1 MSTVECFKRCVKPV
15 RVARFVAVAL
25 TAVCSAAHS
34 AEHCEPSW
42 QIEFNEPL
50 DTALWNYD
58 EGDGCALNLC
68 GWGNNEQQVYD
79 ADQVEVSDGRLKI
92 TATVDDDGTIRSGK
106 ITTAGKFATRFGR
119 IEARVKV
126 PAGRGTWPAFWMMPD
141 PADRPWPEDGEIDI
155 LEWTG
160 NHPNRVIG
168 AVHFGDVWP
177 NNVHYSETLLTPTNW
192 SEGFHT
198 YGVIWEPGAV
208 HWYVDGRVHGTA
220 NADHIAPWRWV
231 FDDSDFYLI
240 VNLAIG
246 GTLGGE
252 VAVEDLPT
260 TMEVDWIR
268 IYDHSCHKGLSAT
281 PALKTVDADG
291 SQAPNEPSDQ
301 RTLVVSD

>member
-1 MSTVECFKRCVKPV
+1 MSRPSRVVQLAAALLAVSCFS
-15 RVARFVAVAL
+15 AL
-25 TAVCSAAHS
+25 AA
-34 AEHCEPSW
+34 EQCEPQW
-42 QIEFNEPL
+42 QMEFNEPL
-50 DTALWNYD
+50 DSALWNYA

-79 ADQVEVSDGRLKI
+79 PNHVEVSDGRLKI
-92 TATVDDDGTIRSGK
+92 KAAVDDDGTIRSGK

-141 PADRPWPEDGEIDI
+141 PADKPWPEQGEIDI

-160 NHPNRVIG
+160 NQPHRVIG

-177 NNVHYSETLLTPTNW
+177 DNVHYSETLLTPTNW

-208 HWYVDGRVHGTA
+208 HWYVDGRVHATA

-252 VAVEDLPT
+252 VSLEDLPT

-268 IYDHSCHKGLSAT
+268 IYDHDCQEGLSVTPSLKFTEFDDPSTPGAT
-281 PALKTVDADG
+281 TVHG
-291 SQAPNEPSDQ
+291 ELVTSD
-301 RTLVVSD
+301 